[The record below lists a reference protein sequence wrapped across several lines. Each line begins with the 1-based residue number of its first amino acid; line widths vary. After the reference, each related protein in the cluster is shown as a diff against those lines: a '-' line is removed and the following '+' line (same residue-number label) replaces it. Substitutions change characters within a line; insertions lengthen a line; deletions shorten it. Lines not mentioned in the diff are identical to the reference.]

1 MKLFLRQDN
10 RGITLIEIIVSISI
24 SLIVIAGTVALF
36 RFGFFSR
43 DVVWEQ
49 LKTQNE
55 GRRVVQDF
63 VNELR
68 SASQSSIGSYSIEKA
83 AVSEFIFY
91 SNIDNDIYKER
102 VRYYLDGTN
111 FKKGVTKPAGNP
123 LRYVTSTE
131 SSVVVVHDLSNSTTT
146 PLFTYYGQGYDG
158 LASST
163 ALSSPV
169 NVTLI
174 RVVRIQLTL
183 EADPKL
189 SPAPFYVDATAQIR
203 PLKPY

>member
-1 MKLFLRQDN
+1 MKLFFHQDN
-10 RGITLIEIIVSISI
+10 RGITLLELIVVISI
-24 SLIVIAGTVALF
+24 SLIIIMGAVSLF

-55 GRRVVQDF
+55 GRRVIQDF

-68 SASQSSIGSYSIEKA
+68 SASQSSIGAYSVEKA
-83 AVSEFIFY
+83 SSTEFIFY
-91 SNIDNDIYKER
+91 SNIDADTYKER

-123 LRYVTSTE
+123 LKYTTSTE
-131 SSVVVVHDLSNSTTT
+131 TSVIIAHDVVNTSST
-146 PLFTYYGQGYDG
+146 PPFIYYGQGYDG

-163 ALSSPV
+163 ALASPV
-169 NVTLI
+169 NITLV
-174 RVVRIQLTL
+174 RVVKVQLL
-183 EADPKL
+183 MEADPKI
-189 SPAPFYVDATAQIR
+189 SPAPFFVDAVAQIR